1 MKVNKAIVKL
11 KDASVVVLIKYLNYI
26 PNKVM
31 SWIAKLILKAYT
43 ISFNVLNCI
52 SIF

>member
-11 KDASVVVLIKYLNYI
+11 KDANVVVLTKYLNYI
-26 PNKVM
+26 PNKVK
-31 SWIAKLILKAYT
+31 SWIPILKAYT
-43 ISFNVLNCI
+43 ISFHALNYI

>member
-11 KDASVVVLIKYLNYI
+11 KDANVVVLTKYLNYI
-26 PNKVM
+26 LNKVK
-31 SWIAKLILKAYT
+31 SWIPKLILKAYT
-43 ISFNVLNCI
+43 ISFHALNYI